1 MDNGFA
7 GSQDSPS
14 DINLLKQNFSK
25 LSVDGQ
31 SQLKDYLQSLV
42 FLQNTLIGTKSADN
56 IHVSSNENKSGN

>member
-7 GSQDSPS
+7 GSQDSLS

-31 SQLKDYLQSLV
+31 SQLKDYLQSLI
-42 FLQNTLIGTKSADN
+42 FLQNTMIGTKSADN
-56 IHVSSNENKSGN
+56 IHVSSNENKSSN

>member
-7 GSQDSPS
+7 GSQDSLS